1 MTAGNVMN
9 GANDNATGAATD
21 DHAFDAA
28 GRVTLTRCRHAEDV
42 AIRELAPSG
51 AAPVL
56 RLYVTRVPITRP
68 YFDVT
73 PASPIAAFEAEA
85 PRHPVFRLE
94 RADGVR

>member
-1 MTAGNVMN
+1 VAWVRS
-9 GANDNATGAATD
+9 AR
-21 DHAFDAA
+21 AA